1 MAYDFLGLVNDV
13 NNRLNEVE
21 LDSTNFATSTGY
33 FSFAKDAV
41 NSAIRHINQEEF
53 QWPWNHVVETEILRP
68 GVVRYSFPDDA
79 KTIDM
84 NSFRIKR
91 DSSLNVGTIRLKNMM
106 YEEYLEKHI
115 DADYNTTDTSTP
127 AHIIRAPSRELVF
140 YPNPDQA
147 YEVDYEYYRT
157 GYDLINY
164 NDVPT
169 VPEQYRYVI
178 IDGAMHFVYQFR
190 GDSQNSNLALDK
202 FTQGIK
208 YMRSLNINRTDY
220 IRDTRVFF

>member
-21 LDSTNFATSTGY
+21 LDSANFATSTGF

-53 QWPWNHVVETEILRP
+53 QWPWNHVVETETLRA

-106 YEEYLEKHI
+106 YEEYLEKYI

-127 AHIIRAPSRELVF
+127 AHIIRAPSRELIV
-140 YPNPDQA
+140 YPNPDAA

-157 GYDLINY
+157 GYDLINH

-169 VPEQYRYVI
+169 IPEQYRYVI
-178 IDGAMHFVYQFR
+178 IDGAMYFAYQFR
-190 GDSQNSNLALDK
+190 GDSQSSQTAFNK
-202 FTQGIK
+202 FEQGIK

>member
-33 FSFAKDAV
+33 FSFSKDAV

-53 QWPWNHVVETEILRP
+53 QWPWNHVLETETLRQ
-68 GVVRYSFPDDA
+68 GVVRYSYPDDA

-91 DSSLNVGTIRLKNMM
+91 DNSLNVGTIRLKNMA
-106 YEEYLEKHI
+106 YEEYLEKYI
-115 DADYNTTDTSTP
+115 DADYNTNSTAVP
-127 AHIIRAPSRELVF
+127 SHIIRAPSRELIF
-140 YPNPDQA
+140 YPNPNA
-147 YEVDYEYYRT
+147 SYEVDYEYYRT

-169 VPEQYRYVI
+169 IPEQYRYVI

-190 GDSQNSNLALDK
+190 GDSQNSQLALNK
-202 FTQGIK
+202 FEQGVK
-208 YMRSLNINRTDY
+208 HMRTLSINRTDY